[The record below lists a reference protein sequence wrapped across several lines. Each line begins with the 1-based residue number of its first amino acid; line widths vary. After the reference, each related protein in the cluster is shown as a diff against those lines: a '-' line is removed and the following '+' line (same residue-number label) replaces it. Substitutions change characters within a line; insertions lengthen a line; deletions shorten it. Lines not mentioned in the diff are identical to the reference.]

1 MPRSTTCSSAR
12 TETRAGAP
20 SNAKA
25 ASLLAALIQAPE
37 LLGSTRSWYRSR
49 FDGLDV
55 DAEAGRRARLAVLAT
70 EGAFLLRFFGLMEM
84 DESEWQAIFRDIRA
98 VLVDAP

>member
-1 MPRSTTCSSAR
+1 M
-12 TETRAGAP
+12 
-20 SNAKA
+20 
-25 ASLLAALIQAPE
+25 
-37 LLGSTRSWYRSR
+37 
-49 FDGLDV
+49 
-55 DAEAGRRARLAVLAT
+55 LAT